1 MELINR
7 LPIIEEVDEKNIDE
21 ILLKVGSLSFVKDIG
36 VTKENVANYFGVSL
50 RTIEKYM
57 KDNRDEL
64 RIYGET
70 VFSSKQFVT
79 DKFLGGKLSK
89 KTRNIA
95 LLNKKHIL
103 FLACI
108 LVNSSETAK
117 AIVKYLLELEELASN
132 DLKAIALERSMGDVS
147 DIDDLRK
154 KIEILQSKLTEVQ
167 PLIEFAQIVRNSD
180 TEISINDFA
189 KSTYDKF
196 KLGRNK
202 IFAFMREERIIDRKN
217 MPMHH
222 YIQRGYLKFKMRT
235 LGGEM
240 KYQPLVTG
248 KGQLWLFDRIN
259 KKMEVIQ

>member
-21 ILLKVGSLSFVKDIG
+21 MLLKVGSLSFVKDIG
-36 VTKENVANYFGVSL
+36 VTKENVANYFGVSI

-64 RIYGET
+64 RVYGET
-70 VFSSKQFVT
+70 VFNSRQFVI
-79 DKFLGGKLSK
+79 DKFFGGKLSK
-89 KTRNIA
+89 KARNIT

-108 LVNSSETAK
+108 LVNSSESAK

-132 DLKAIALERSMGDVS
+132 DLKAIALERSMGDVA
-147 DIDDLRK
+147 DIDDLRE
-154 KIEILQSKLTEVQ
+154 KIEMLQSKLTEVQ

-222 YIQRGYLKFKMRT
+222 YIQRGYFKVKIRT
-235 LGGEM
+235 LGEEE
-240 KYQPLVTG
+240 KYQPLLTG
-248 KGQLWLFDRIN
+248 KGQVWLFDRIN
-259 KKMEVIQ
+259 KKMEVTQ